1 MLKMTDEIDDNT
13 NDVILGFFDGD
24 EYIGGAD
31 IEPIRYGEK
40 LLDELND
47 SIDDFDGR
55 ALRRHKLDGGAYLQD
70 IWIERKH
77 RGNGYFSEMLKMTMD
92 FIDNIISD
100 GSSVV
105 LRAYSENPNITDDK
119 LSEIYSRYGFVEIQ
133 DTDDDGII
141 MVK

>member
-13 NDVILGFFDGD
+13 NDVILGFFDD
-24 EYIGGAD
+24 DAYIGGAD

-92 FIDNIISD
+92 FIDNIISE

-119 LSEIYSRYGFVEIQ
+119 LAEIYSRYGFVEIQ
-133 DTDDDGII
+133 ETDDDGII

>member
-1 MLKMTDEIDDNT
+1 MTNEIDDNT

-55 ALRRHKLDGGAYLQD
+55 ALRRYKLDGGAYLQD
-70 IWIERKH
+70 TE
-77 RGNGYFSEMLKMTMD
+77 
-92 FIDNIISD
+92 D
-100 GSSVV
+100 G
-105 LRAYSENPNITDDK
+105 
-119 LSEIYSRYGFVEIQ
+119 
-133 DTDDDGII
+133 GII
-141 MVK
+141 MVNINVDNGSL